1 MQGRGEGMIK
11 LLIVDDEM
19 QARTGL
25 RDMVPWESLGVT
37 LCGEAEDAEA
47 ALPLI
52 DEYQPDILLT
62 DVRMH
67 AMDGI
72 SLAWEAQ
79 QRLPDISIVFISAYM
94 DTNYLREAL
103 HLNAADYISKPI
115 RIQDVKKT
123 IGKVVEDIQNRRASQ
138 EQRRRLEKLVEQ
150 SRPLLIERFLHSW
163 LEGLFSTREELL
175 RQAAELNLS
184 LEQPLVPAVFQ
195 YDARSPLEPR
205 AYNAY
210 CLWLSGELPRYFPG
224 ALFCAHY
231 NEGIAFLPETIWQE
245 EERFSAALNDL
256 RREAK
261 ASYGVELL
269 IGLGTPRTNL
279 LEIPQAVREA
289 RFALESSDFQHRAQP
304 ETSAAP
310 FALYVGLEKEA
321 LCAEGTPSF
330 QTDELEKLLLQGD
343 GRKMAEWIRR
353 NLSSAAETDRR
364 KQIML
369 LALSLDFAARKHG
382 LSGIDAT
389 GMCRRAV
396 LHTSLHTLER
406 QLTESGTEVCR
417 QLLAARND
425 RMSSVARS
433 VQRILEENY
442 QRHLTIESLSEQ
454 VHYSPAYLSM
464 LYHQQS
470 GETIGEAL
478 LRIRMDE
485 AKKLLANTNMLI
497 SEIALQT
504 GYTDVSYF
512 SRIFKRTAG
521 VSPAEYR
528 KRAQP

>member
-1 MQGRGEGMIK
+1 MIK

-37 LCGEAEDAEA
+37 LCGEAEDAES
-47 ALPLI
+47 ALPLL
-52 DEYQPDILLT
+52 DEYKPDILLT

-72 SLAWEAQ
+72 TLAWQAQ

-115 RIQDVKKT
+115 RIQDVKTT
-123 IGKVVEDIQNRRASQ
+123 IGKVVEDIRCRRATQ
-138 EQRRRLEKLVEQ
+138 EQRLRLEKLVEQ

-163 LEGLFSTREELL
+163 LEGLFLTRDDLL
-175 RQAAELNLS
+175 CQAAELNLS
-184 LEQPLVPAVFQ
+184 LERAIVPAVFQ
-195 YDARSPLEPR
+195 YDARMPLEPR

-210 CLWLSGELPRYFPG
+210 CLWLSGELPRHFPG

-231 NEGIAFLPETIWQE
+231 NEGIAFLPETVWHE
-245 EERFSAALNDL
+245 EERFSAAMNEL

-269 IGLGTPRTNL
+269 IGLGTPRSNL

-289 RFALESSDFQHRAQP
+289 RFALESSDFQRRAQA
-304 ETSAAP
+304 ETPAAP
-310 FALYVGLEKEA
+310 FALYVGLEKET
-321 LCAEGTPSF
+321 LCAEETYSF
-330 QTDELEKLLLQGD
+330 HPDEMEKLLLQGD
-343 GRKMAEWIRR
+343 ADKMAEWIRR
-353 NLSSAAETDRR
+353 NLSMAGESDRR

-369 LALSLDFAARKHG
+369 LSLNLDFMARKHG
-382 LSGIDAT
+382 LSGVDAT
-389 GMCRRAV
+389 GACRRAV

-406 QLTESGTEVCR
+406 QLTENGAEVCR

-425 RMSSVARS
+425 RLSSVVRS

-442 QRHLTIESLSEQ
+442 RQHLTIESLSEQ

-470 GETIGEAL
+470 GETIGETL
-478 LRIRMDE
+478 LRIRMEE

-512 SRIFKRTAG
+512 SRVFKRTAG

>member
-1 MQGRGEGMIK
+1 MIK

-62 DVRMH
+62 EVRMH

-123 IGKVVEDIQNRRASQ
+123 IGKVVEDIQSRRASQ

-245 EERFSAALNDL
+245 EERFSAALNEL

-269 IGLGTPRTNL
+269 IGLGTPELTCWRFRRWFVRRASRWNRPISNTARSRRRWPRRSPFMSAWKKKRSAPKVRLPSRRTNWKSCFC
-279 LEIPQAVREA
+279 RGMGA
-289 RFALESSDFQHRAQP
+289 RWRSGFAGICPRPRKPTGASKSCSSL
-304 ETSAAP
+304 SASI
-310 FALYVGLEKEA
+310 L
-321 LCAEGTPSF
+321 
-330 QTDELEKLLLQGD
+330 
-343 GRKMAEWIRR
+343 
-353 NLSSAAETDRR
+353 
-364 KQIML
+364 
-369 LALSLDFAARKHG
+369 
-382 LSGIDAT
+382 
-389 GMCRRAV
+389 RRASMGFPE
-396 LHTSLHTLER
+396 LMRRACAGAPCCILR
-406 QLTESGTEVCR
+406 CIRWSG
-417 QLLAARND
+417 N
-425 RMSSVARS
+425 
-433 VQRILEENY
+433 
-442 QRHLTIESLSEQ
+442 
-454 VHYSPAYLSM
+454 
-464 LYHQQS
+464 
-470 GETIGEAL
+470 
-478 LRIRMDE
+478 
-485 AKKLLANTNMLI
+485 
-497 SEIALQT
+497 
-504 GYTDVSYF
+504 
-512 SRIFKRTAG
+512 
-521 VSPAEYR
+521 
-528 KRAQP
+528 

>member
-1 MQGRGEGMIK
+1 M
-11 LLIVDDEM
+11 
-19 QARTGL
+19 
-25 RDMVPWESLGVT
+25 
-37 LCGEAEDAEA
+37 
-47 ALPLI
+47 
-52 DEYQPDILLT
+52 
-62 DVRMH
+62 
-67 AMDGI
+67 
-72 SLAWEAQ
+72 
-79 QRLPDISIVFISAYM
+79 
-94 DTNYLREAL
+94 
-103 HLNAADYISKPI
+103 
-115 RIQDVKKT
+115 
-123 IGKVVEDIQNRRASQ
+123 
-138 EQRRRLEKLVEQ
+138 
-150 SRPLLIERFLHSW
+150 
-163 LEGLFSTREELL
+163 REELL

-184 LEQPLVPAVFQ
+184 LEQPVVPAVFQ

-245 EERFSAALNDL
+245 EERFSAALNEL

-279 LEIPQAVREA
+279 LEIPQVVREA

>member
-123 IGKVVEDIQNRRASQ
+123 IGKVVEDIQSRRASQ

-245 EERFSAALNDL
+245 EERFSAVLNEL

-304 ETSAAP
+304 ETSARRSP
-310 FALYVGLEKEA
+310 FMSAWKKKRSALKVRLPSRRTNWKS
-321 LCAEGTPSF
+321 CFCRGTGARWRSGFAGICPRP
-330 QTDELEKLLLQGD
+330 
-343 GRKMAEWIRR
+343 RKPTGASKSCSS
-353 NLSSAAETDRR
+353 LSAS
-364 KQIML
+364 IL
-369 LALSLDFAARKHG
+369 
-382 LSGIDAT
+382 
-389 GMCRRAV
+389 RRASMGFPE
-396 LHTSLHTLER
+396 LMRRACAGAPCCILR
-406 QLTESGTEVCR
+406 CIRWSG
-417 QLLAARND
+417 N
-425 RMSSVARS
+425 
-433 VQRILEENY
+433 
-442 QRHLTIESLSEQ
+442 
-454 VHYSPAYLSM
+454 
-464 LYHQQS
+464 
-470 GETIGEAL
+470 
-478 LRIRMDE
+478 
-485 AKKLLANTNMLI
+485 
-497 SEIALQT
+497 
-504 GYTDVSYF
+504 
-512 SRIFKRTAG
+512 
-521 VSPAEYR
+521 
-528 KRAQP
+528 